1 MTGSALA
8 PIVIPIVVVIALAWW
23 LAMIFYADAHPGH
36 VRHGAASGPATT
48 AGDEHAQSLP
58 PGPAL
63 TGPGASGRQQNAA
76 VPGDS
81 GTSERA
87 PAEPARRAA

>member
-8 PIVIPIVVVIALAWW
+8 PIIIPIVVVIALAWW

-48 AGDEHAQSLP
+48 RGDEHGKGAP
-58 PGPAL
+58 PEPAL
-63 TGPGASGRQQNAA
+63 TGLGASGRPQDAA

-81 GTSERA
+81 GTSKRE